1 MKIAVFV
8 RLSILLL
15 TATAACFSQDPLP
28 VLRFGCEAAIKKAQK
43 VEVPQTGPAKLMTA
57 DDTLI
62 ARTNREA
69 RTDHPDDPSQQ
80 TPDGRRAMIEK
91 NEQEAKMPQ
100 QTDVKGFS
108 YTATVRND
116 SPKTVKVIYWEYR
129 FAELAHPENVARRQF
144 LCSVNLKKGAQIELS
159 AFSTLAPTDT
169 IAVPLLAS
177 AGEKLFDEKVQVNRI
192 EYADDDIL
200 QRGNWKLADV
210 KDAVTRATANPW
222 GKEICRP
229 L

>member
-1 MKIAVFV
+1 MAVVV

-15 TATAACFSQDPLP
+15 TVSAACFAQDPLP
-28 VLRFGCEAAIKKAQK
+28 VLKFGWAASIKKAQK
-43 VEVPQTGPAKLMTA
+43 AEVPQTGPAKLMTV
-57 DDTLI
+57 DDTMI
-62 ARTNREA
+62 ARTNRAA

-80 TPDGRRAMIEK
+80 TPDGRRAIIEK
-91 NEQEAKMPQ
+91 NEQEARMPQ
-100 QTDVKGFS
+100 PTDVKGFN

-116 SPKTVKVIYWEYR
+116 STKTVMVIYWEYR

-144 LCSVNLKKGAQIELS
+144 LCSVNLKTGAQIELS

-169 IAVPLLAS
+169 IAAPLLTS

-192 EYADDDIL
+192 EYADDDVL

-210 KDAVTRATANPW
+210 KAAVTRATATPW
-222 GKEICRP
+222 GKEICRQ

>member
-1 MKIAVFV
+1 MKIAVVVTF
-8 RLSILLL
+8 SILLL
-15 TATAACFSQDPLP
+15 TASSACFSQDPLP
-28 VLRFGCEAAIKKAQK
+28 VLRSGWESAIKKAQK
-43 VEVPQTGPAKLMTA
+43 LEVPQTGPAKLMTV

-69 RTDHPDDPSQQ
+69 RTDHPENPSEM
-80 TPDGRRAMIEK
+80 TPDGRRAAIER

-100 QTDVKGFS
+100 PTDVKGFT

-116 SPKTVKVIYWEYR
+116 GTKTVKVIYWEYR

-169 IAVPLLAS
+169 IAAPLPAS

-210 KDAVTRATANPW
+210 KAAVMRATANPW
-222 GKEICRP
+222 GKEICRQ